1 MRSFHRVSLSAV
13 GAAGTFLLFKNDVH
27 VSHNASCLA
36 EKDSKALKT
45 RQEENA
51 KAYEITQRLRA
62 GLNEGKIDTWGQPDL
77 TGKLDHRARIKSQ
90 YEKSIGGIDVFT
102 LYDKQSGSYTFGSTG
117 LPIARVAS
125 VEIKGDVKSIAAMW
139 SDAQAR
145 QQWDKTAASTSITVS
160 AEDGVQYSYFRGK
173 AGWLIP
179 AREFVYTSV
188 ALPPA
193 VVGLNSINSMVV
205 FQKDAHDK
213 LPSSG
218 AWAVVRGKMN
228 SLLVLEPVG
237 HSRTKATLLVEC
249 DAKGLGWLLG
259 SSAVDFLAGDSTV
272 RALWWLKVAIEEDL
286 GDDSLSIEAAAQKR
300 FTRKQERER
309 ELGATIV
316 DHGSANSKEDIQ
328 ETVRILEARLQAL
341 SRDEKE
347 AGLNL
352 GDLKARVRADLAKA
366 RAKL

>member
-1 MRSFHRVSLSAV
+1 MLSFRRSLSAV
-13 GAAGTFLLFKNDVH
+13 GASGTILLLKSQFYSSN
-27 VSHNASCLA
+27 NASCLA
-36 EKDSKALKT
+36 ENESKALKA

-62 GLNEGKIDTWGQPDL
+62 GLNEGKVDMWGQADL
-77 TGKLDHRARIKSQ
+77 TGKLDLRARIKSQ
-90 YEKSIGGIDVFT
+90 REKNIGGLDVFT
-102 LYDKQSGSYTFGSTG
+102 LYDKHDGSYKFGSAG

-125 VEIKGDVKSIAAMW
+125 VEIKGDVKSVAAMW
-139 SDAQAR
+139 SDTQAR

-160 AEDGVQYSYFRGK
+160 AEDGALYNYFRGK
-173 AGWLIP
+173 AGWFIP
-179 AREFVYTSV
+179 AREFVYTIV

-218 AWAVVRGKMN
+218 AWNVVRGRMN

-237 HSRTKATLLVEC
+237 HSKTKATLLVEC
-249 DAKGLGWLLG
+249 DPKGLGWLLG
-259 SSAVDFLAGDSTV
+259 SSVVDVLAGDSPV

-286 GDDSLSIEAAAQKR
+286 EDDSLSIEAAAQKR
-300 FTRKQERER
+300 FMRKQDRER
-309 ELGATIV
+309 ELGASIV
-316 DHGSANSKEDIQ
+316 DSGIANSKEDIL
-328 ETVRILEARLQAL
+328 ETIRILEERLAAL
-341 SRDEKE
+341 TRDERDT
-347 AGLNL
+347 GLNL
-352 GDLKARVRADLAKA
+352 GDLKTRVRADLAKA